1 MYGRSCKT
9 RLIYVVSILELRCV
23 CVCVSQNESFQMCA
37 EWSFDWE
44 EHFARPTPCVL
55 CFQPHFAPAPH
66 SVQLSPFSQFHVSPE
81 PILISW
87 CEAQMP
93 ALQLSSH
100 YSCHR
105 AHAILNP
112 DDTCRKRGR
121 VAWRQHS
128 VACVGVILLQHNV
141 YCTCACWR
149 GWSGCA

>member
-1 MYGRSCKT
+1 MGEAVK
-9 RLIYVVSILELRCV
+9 LILELRSV
-23 CVCVSQNESFQMCA
+23 CVCRPQNESFQMCA

-55 CFQPHFAPAPH
+55 CSSPTLLQPH
-66 SVQLSPFSQFHVSPE
+66 SGQLSPFSQFHVLPE

-112 DDTCRKRGR
+112 DDTTCRKRGR

-128 VACVGVILLQHNV
+128 VACVGVILQHNV
-141 YCTCACWR
+141 YCTRARWR